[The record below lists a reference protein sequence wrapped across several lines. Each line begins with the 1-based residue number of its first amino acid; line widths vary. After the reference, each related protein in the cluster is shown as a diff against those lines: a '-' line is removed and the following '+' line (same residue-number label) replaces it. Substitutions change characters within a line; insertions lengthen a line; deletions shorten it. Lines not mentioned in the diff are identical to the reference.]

1 MAEKIL
7 PQNSQPENNS
17 PLIGT
22 NTSERDFENVISKK
36 IYTRI
41 LETVEECRR
50 PKEENGL
57 QIKYENLGISE
68 VNSLRPE
75 LADKKFVKKPE
86 YVIPCQRGR

>member
-41 LETVEECRR
+41 LETVEECQR

-57 QIKYENLGISE
+57 QIKY
-68 VNSLRPE
+68 
-75 LADKKFVKKPE
+75 
-86 YVIPCQRGR
+86 